1 MVTEEEGWALPAL
14 SVFSEDWNA
23 RSQQDTS
30 GLFLFSSTS
39 EVEQAQ
45 VLDRNGFGVH
55 FFLLGW
61 QSFLAGW
68 GTEAETPLV

>member
-1 MVTEEEGWALPAL
+1 MVTGEEGWALPAL
-14 SVFSEDWNA
+14 SCFQKIGMQGLSTILLVCFFSPLP
-23 RSQQDTS
+23 RK
-30 GLFLFSSTS
+30 
-39 EVEQAQ
+39 VEQAQ

-61 QSFLAGW
+61 QSFSAGW